1 MWTYEINEEISDD
14 DIFIPLWATTHSPQ
28 NNHIQILIKSG
39 SL

>member
-1 MWTYEINEEISDD
+1 MNEKPSND
-14 DIFIPLWATTHSPQ
+14 DIRIPLWMTTHSPQ